1 MEEVLQQQQYT
12 LQHSPQDTRT
22 VIGNVK
28 YITTKLLLQLSKQ
41 NVVKETVVDDQ
52 ALCQSL
58 SCTSSHLHCPRNHL
72 DGSEVP
78 LSFTQSH
85 KIETKIYTGNKK
97 GMKVEQWSA
106 QLITK
111 NVRFSVV
118 VPGKAPKGK
127 HPPVL
132 KTAQRKKAKAG
143 S

>member
-1 MEEVLQQQQYT
+1 M
-12 LQHSPQDTRT
+12 
-22 VIGNVK
+22 
-28 YITTKLLLQLSKQ
+28 LL
-41 NVVKETVVDDQ
+41 ETVVDDQ

-72 DGSEVP
+72 DGSEDP